1 MSERDEVVR
10 RWRRGEE
17 LLYPVA
23 TVRPD
28 LYQASSRLVRSLAD
42 ILGGVP
48 DVDALVATFRSTDLD
63 ADLATAG
70 VERSTIPPDVP
81 LDLVRDSAYALRAR
95 VLVAREA
102 TDRTLGRI
110 VRARNAGDRTV
121 TIWAEGENDR
131 WPPYRRVEMSLA
143 TGRAISESTTL
154 DADTMEPIY
163 VLEAI
168 ELDPKTGEAASNDPI
183 VPRREF
189 TDHEAWRSAADELRQ
204 ALLKD

>member
-48 DVDALVATFRSTDLD
+48 DVDALVATYRSTDLD
-63 ADLATAG
+63 ADLNTAG
-70 VERSTIPPDVP
+70 VERSTVPPDVQ

-95 VLVAREA
+95 ELAAREA
-102 TDRTLGRI
+102 IEQTQARI

-121 TIWAEGENDR
+121 TIWAEGQNDM

-143 TGRAISESTTL
+143 TGRAVSETTSM
-154 DADTMEPIY
+154 DASTMEPIFH
-163 VLEAI
+163 LEAI
-168 ELDPKTGEAASNDPI
+168 ELDPTTGEAASDDPI
-183 VPRREF
+183 LPRREF

>member
-42 ILGGVP
+42 ILEGVP
-48 DVDALVATFRSTDLD
+48 DVDALVATYRSTDLD

-70 VERSTIPPDVP
+70 VERSTVPPDVQ

-95 VLVAREA
+95 ELAAREA
-102 TDRTLGRI
+102 TDQTLGRI
-110 VRARNAGDRTV
+110 VRARNAGERTV
-121 TIWAEGENDR
+121 TIWAEGASDR

-143 TGRAISESTTL
+143 TGRAVSESTTL

-163 VLEAI
+163 QLEAI
-168 ELDPKTGEAASNDPI
+168 ELDPRSGEAASSDPI